1 MAKVNFNSIPMS
13 VFKVNSSDVA
23 DKTQERADIVAAG
36 RILAREYARNGV
48 DAIHKAMNNATTTDA
63 ILNSTEYS
71 EMNERFQREHLM
83 YAAKLCCQFTGE
95 NAPATFEDFKKNG
108 KKFYFNSQFFKVL
121 QGIYEEIINPIL
133 PAVYSEAVSVFAD
146 VVEVGFGET
155 YALSVESNDI
165 PIFQDSSWGASRSV
179 PRNRFY
185 SKDYT
190 LVPQPKT
197 AQINAKWTQL
207 VGNGMDFGKFFAN
220 ITAGLYAKTMGM
232 WNATLTA
239 AAADTSLVPSGL
251 TYSFSSGNWVTLA
264 NKLAALGNTSVS
276 NLLAY
281 GNLVGLSKVL
291 PAEVTG
297 STNVNMDAAIATLLG
312 KDYVQ
317 SGYLG
322 EYMGVRLAPL
332 TDAVVPGTQNGDVTT
347 ILDSTRIWMM
357 ASNARKPMTIA
368 MNSDTP
374 ITLEFDPTKTAD
386 FEIGINMTIAL
397 DSAAIFSSRAGIINI
412 A

>member
-63 ILNSTEYS
+63 ILNSTQYS

-121 QGIYEEIINPIL
+121 QGIYEEIVNPIL

-232 WNATLTA
+232 WNAALTA

-251 TYSFSSGNWVTLA
+251 TFNFSSANWVTLA